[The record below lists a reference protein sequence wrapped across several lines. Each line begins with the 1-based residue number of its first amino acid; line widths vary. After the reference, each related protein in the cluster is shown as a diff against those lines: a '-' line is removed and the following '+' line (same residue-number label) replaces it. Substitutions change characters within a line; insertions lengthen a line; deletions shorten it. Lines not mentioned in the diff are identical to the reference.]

1 MAKKAGK
8 NHLGSEASYRFAL
21 SAALVAILLAL
32 LISLVNQL
40 GMIMSISSQAIYP

>member
-1 MAKKAGK
+1 MAKKSGIK
-8 NHLGSEASYRFAL
+8 HLGSQANYRFAL

-40 GMIMSISSQAIYP
+40 GTIMSLSSQARYP